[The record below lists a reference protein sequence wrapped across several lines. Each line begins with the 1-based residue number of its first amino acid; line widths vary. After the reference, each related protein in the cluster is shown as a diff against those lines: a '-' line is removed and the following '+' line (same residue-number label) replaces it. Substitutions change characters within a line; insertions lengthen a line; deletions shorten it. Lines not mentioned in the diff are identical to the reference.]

1 MKILKFD
8 NFVNERYEKTVKD
21 YAVGDLVFIRYNLT
35 GDVTPVKI
43 IEKKSH
49 SYYIVSHKIEGS
61 HLYNAPDHGVK
72 VDEIIGRYQSV
83 ADIQGDDKTQ
93 NPNIRSDTSGLIPG
107 WNSFSNDISF

>member
-21 YAVGDLVFIRYNLT
+21 YAVGDTVLIRYNLT

-43 IEKKSH
+43 IDKKSH
-49 SYYIVSHKIEGS
+49 SYFIVSHKVEGS

-72 VDEIIGRYQSV
+72 VDEIIGRTSGV
-83 ADIQGDDKTQ
+83 AYMDNDQTT
-93 NPNIRSDTSGLIPG
+93 NPNIKPDTSGIIPG

>member
-8 NFVNERYEKTVKD
+8 NFINERYEQTTKD
-21 YAVGDLVFIRYNLT
+21 YAVGDLVFIRYSLT

-49 SYYIVSHKIEGS
+49 SYFIVSHKVDGS

-72 VDEIIGRYQSV
+72 VGEIIGRYQGV
-83 ADIQGDDKTQ
+83 ANMNDEDIKD
-93 NPNIRSDTSGLIPG
+93 PNIKPDTSGMVPG
-107 WNSFSNDISF
+107 WNSFSNDISI